1 MEEANPAS
9 WKLIGPESKEER
21 CAFGCRY
28 RPGEAGRVRV
38 INTALA
44 FPESCYERCLSEL

>member
-9 WKLIGPESKEER
+9 WKLTGPESKEER

-28 RPGEAGRVRV
+28 HPGEAGRV
-38 INTALA
+38 INITLA